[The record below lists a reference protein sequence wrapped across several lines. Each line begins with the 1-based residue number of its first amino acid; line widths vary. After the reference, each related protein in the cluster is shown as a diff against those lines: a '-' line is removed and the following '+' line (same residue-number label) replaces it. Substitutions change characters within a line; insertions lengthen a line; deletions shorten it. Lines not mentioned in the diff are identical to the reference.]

1 VNFKQAT
8 CAMILALG
16 SVLGVAL
23 SGAQQPGKIT
33 RVGFLGTGPAPTP
46 ATPYAPLREFRQGL
60 DELGYVDGRD
70 VVIETRWAEGRI
82 DQLPAMAAE
91 LVGLKVD
98 IIVGVGS
105 VVAQAAKRATTTIPV
120 VMAVVIDPVANG
132 LVANLERPGGNLTGL
147 TTFDPQDARKKLELL
162 KEVVPGLAR
171 VALLGDQALRDT
183 MGHEEQARA
192 LGLQPQS
199 LKIAGASPDLHGVF
213 QAMERERADALLVLE
228 LPATVA
234 HRRRIG
240 ELAAQQRLPT
250 LFGGGLS
257 DAGGLL
263 AYGTSVTKAA
273 RRLAGYVDRIVKGAQ
288 PADLPFEVV
297 VRPELIVNLK
307 TAQEIG
313 VTIPPDVLKRADR
326 VIQ

>member
-1 VNFKQAT
+1 
-8 CAMILALG
+8 MILALG

-23 SGAQQPGKIT
+23 SGAQQPGKMT

-147 TTFDPQDARKKLELL
+147 TTFDPQEARKKLELL
-162 KEVVPGLAR
+162 EEVVPGLAR
-171 VALLGDQALRDT
+171 VALLGDQALRT
-183 MGHEEQARA
+183 FMGHHEEQARA

-199 LKIAGASPDLHGVF
+199 LKIAGASPNLQGVF

-234 HRRRIG
+234 HRRRIA

-250 LFGGGLS
+250 VFAGGVS

-263 AYGTSVTKAA
+263 GYGTRVTEAA
-273 RRLAGYVDRIVKGAQ
+273 RRLAVYVDRIVKGAQ

-313 VTIPPDVLKRADR
+313 VTIPPEVLKRADR